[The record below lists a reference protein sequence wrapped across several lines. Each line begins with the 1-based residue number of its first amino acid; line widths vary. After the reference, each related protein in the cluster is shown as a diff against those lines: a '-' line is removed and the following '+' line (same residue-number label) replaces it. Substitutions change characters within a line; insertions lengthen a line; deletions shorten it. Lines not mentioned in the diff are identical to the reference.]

1 MGISERNVRVDNEC
15 VSEWVS
21 EWASERAHV
30 WESDAC
36 MGESVRTSK
45 LSRDC
50 LRACVRACVCE

>member
-1 MGISERNVRVDNEC
+1 MGTSERNVRVDDEC
-15 VSEWVS
+15 VS

-50 LRACVRACVCE
+50 LRACVRACVRA